1 LEDCTIVQG
10 RDAMAARL
18 GAQMTKQWVVGRDMI
33 DLFTPPLP
41 VNQKQKC
48 PTTQNR
54 RCETGIWQNRPETKQ
69 NGRFARAAAPSF
81 SQKTWTRRVTT
92 P

>member
-33 DLFTPPLP
+33 DLFTPP
-41 VNQKQKC
+41 
-48 PTTQNR
+48 
-54 RCETGIWQNRPETKQ
+54 
-69 NGRFARAAAPSF
+69 S
-81 SQKTWTRRVTT
+81 S
-92 P
+92 